1 MLNDYCNLIVIMVIL
16 MFCVQHEFWTET
28 EMWLSCKNVFLLISD
43 TSLSLFTLLINIPEV
58 LKCEREKARERIL
71 SRRRLNT
78 DQGMIEKRKREVSIE
93 ERRSVER
100 SQVNK
105 LVCKL
110 YLRHCK
116 TASYYLT
123 SFLFSISIVMLYTTN
138 ISRLNSFKR
147 TQKVTL
153 YM

>member
-1 MLNDYCNLIVIMVIL
+1 MYIG
-16 MFCVQHEFWTET
+16 
-28 EMWLSCKNVFLLISD
+28 
-43 TSLSLFTLLINIPEV
+43 
-58 LKCEREKARERIL
+58 ERENERENIKLESLEHR
-71 SRRRLNT
+71 SGDDRK
-78 DQGMIEKRKREVSIE
+78 EKERSIYR

-123 SFLFSISIVMLYTTN
+123 SFLFSISIVMLDTT
-138 ISRLNSFKR
+138 
-147 TQKVTL
+147 
-153 YM
+153 

>member
-1 MLNDYCNLIVIMVIL
+1 MNSGLKLKCDYHAKT
-16 MFCVQHEFWTET
+16 FSFFFQTYH
-28 EMWLSCKNVFLLISD
+28 
-43 TSLSLFTLLINIPEV
+43 SLFFSSHKHSWG
-58 LKCEREKARERIL
+58 LKIRVRERKTEFVVGG
-71 SRRRLNT
+71 SRLGDDRK
-78 DQGMIEKRKREVSIE
+78 EKESIYR

-116 TASYYLT
+116 TASYYLR

-147 TQKVTL
+147 TRKLTL
-153 YM
+153 SM

>member
-1 MLNDYCNLIVIMVIL
+1 MSSTNSGLKLKCDYHAKT
-16 MFCVQHEFWTET
+16 F
-28 EMWLSCKNVFLLISD
+28 SFLFQ
-43 TSLSLFTLLINIPEV
+43 THHSLFFSSHKHSWG
-58 LKCEREKARERIL
+58 LKMYIRERENERENIKLESVEHR
-71 SRRRLNT
+71 SGDDRK
-78 DQGMIEKRKREVSIE
+78 EKERSIYR

-116 TASYYLT
+116 TTSYYLT

-138 ISRLNSFKR
+138 IFGQYHIS
-147 TQKVTL
+147 V
-153 YM
+153 YMIKFLKLRWC

>member
-1 MLNDYCNLIVIMVIL
+1 MFNDNYKIIVMMGIL
-16 MFCVQHEFWTET
+16 MFCPAWILDWNWNVIIMQKRFPSYFRHIT
-28 EMWLSCKNVFLLISD
+28 LSFFSSHKHSWG
-43 TSLSLFTLLINIPEV
+43 
-58 LKCEREKARERIL
+58 LKIRVRERKTKCVVGG
-71 SRRRLNT
+71 SRLGDDRK
-78 DQGMIEKRKREVSIE
+78 EKERSIYR

-123 SFLFSISIVMLYTTN
+123 SFLFSISIVMLYTTY
-138 ISRLNSFKR
+138 ISS
-147 TQKVTL
+147 
-153 YM
+153 

>member
-1 MLNDYCNLIVIMVIL
+1 MYIR
-16 MFCVQHEFWTET
+16 
-28 EMWLSCKNVFLLISD
+28 
-43 TSLSLFTLLINIPEV
+43 
-58 LKCEREKARERIL
+58 ERENERENIKLESVEHR
-71 SRRRLNT
+71 SGDDRK
-78 DQGMIEKRKREVSIE
+78 EKERSIYR

-138 ISRLNSFKR
+138 IFGQYHTSVYIIKFS
-147 TQKVTL
+147 KVGLRCNTSYNIKTNFIRFNIHYNTL
-153 YM
+153 FFNTIVITKLY

>member
-1 MLNDYCNLIVIMVIL
+1 MNSGLKLKCDYHAKT
-16 MFCVQHEFWTET
+16 FSFFFQTYH
-28 EMWLSCKNVFLLISD
+28 
-43 TSLSLFTLLINIPEV
+43 SLFFSSHKHSWG
-58 LKCEREKARERIL
+58 LKIRLRERKTKCVVGGSRLGDDRKEKERE
-71 SRRRLNT
+71 
-78 DQGMIEKRKREVSIE
+78 REVSI

-116 TASYYLT
+116 TASYYLR

-147 TQKVTL
+147 TRKVTL

>member
-1 MLNDYCNLIVIMVIL
+1 MNSGLKLKCDYHAKT
-16 MFCVQHEFWTET
+16 FSFFFQTYH
-28 EMWLSCKNVFLLISD
+28 
-43 TSLSLFTLLINIPEV
+43 SLFFSSHKHSWG
-58 LKCEREKARERIL
+58 LKIRVRERKTKCVVGG
-71 SRRRLNT
+71 SRLGDDRK
-78 DQGMIEKRKREVSIE
+78 EKERSIYR

-116 TASYYLT
+116 TASYYLR

-138 ISRLNSFKR
+138 ISKLNIFKR
-147 TQKVTL
+147 TRKVTL
-153 YM
+153 HI